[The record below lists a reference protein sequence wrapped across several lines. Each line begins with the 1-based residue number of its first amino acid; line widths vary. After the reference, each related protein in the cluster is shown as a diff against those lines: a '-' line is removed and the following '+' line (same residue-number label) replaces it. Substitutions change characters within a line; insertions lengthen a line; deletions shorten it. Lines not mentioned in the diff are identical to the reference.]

1 VAENSSSR
9 IADGFELKGRYRIE
23 KLLNQGGFGTIYL
36 ARDLQLN
43 SRAVVV
49 KVLLERVANDEW
61 FRRKFSEEIAALA
74 RINDPGV
81 VQVYDSGVL
90 DEGQPYMVMQF
101 VEGETLRK
109 TIRPGGMDLARAARL
124 LRSAGRALSAAH
136 EKGVVHRDL
145 KPDNLMVRADDQIT
159 LIDFGIASV
168 ADAET
173 GHQNERT
180 KVAGTFTYMAPEQ
193 FDGKPTAASDVY
205 GLGVIAFEMLAGAP
219 PSAGKPMFELMLMQ
233 KEGTWPKIS
242 ELRPS
247 VPAAAQ
253 ELILKALSADPEKRF
268 VSPREFGDALADAL
282 VGASARPAD
291 PAPPPITPKPVS
303 RRAWIWAAVGTG
315 TAAAGGFAAK
325 RWWFPATA
333 PTPPPPVRELAYS
346 IEVQR
351 YRDGK
356 PYKEPFTLAREVVF
370 ESDDRI
376 RLRVMPAES
385 GYLYVVNEA
394 PDGSLGMLF
403 PNSKSNGGSARLTA
417 RQTISIPEA
426 SEMRFDSS
434 TGVEKL
440 WLYWSP
446 AGSIALAEIPYG
458 PIVEPEPVRALL
470 KPSGEAKT
478 EGGRTVI
485 RGPGT
490 LVHRIELMHR

>member
-23 KLLNQGGFGTIYL
+23 RLLSQGGFGTIYL

-43 SRAVVV
+43 SRLVVV
-49 KVLLERVANDEW
+49 KILLDRVSNDDW
-61 FRRKFSEEIAALA
+61 FRRKFSEEIEALS
-74 RINDPGV
+74 RIDDPGV

-90 DEGQPYMVMQF
+90 DEGRPYMVMQF

-109 TIRPGGMDLARAARL
+109 TIRPGGLDLARAARL

-136 EKGVVHRDL
+136 EKGVIHRDL
-145 KPDNLMVRADDQIT
+145 KPDNLMVRPDDRIT

-173 GHQNERT
+173 GRQSEKT

-247 VPAAAQ
+247 VPVAAQ
-253 ELILKALSADPEKRF
+253 ELILKSLAADPEKRF

-282 VGASARPAD
+282 TAPPPVAP
-291 PAPPPITPKPVS
+291 PAPPPASPAPPRRTPL
-303 RRAWIWAAVGTG
+303 WIWAA
-315 TAAAGGFAAK
+315 AALLVVAAIALA
-325 RWWFPATA
+325 RWPKSV
-333 PTPPPPVRELAYS
+333 PPPSVVAPVREFAYS

-376 RLRVMPAES
+376 RLRVMSAES

-403 PNSKSNGGSARLTA
+403 PNSKSNGGSARLAA

-426 SEMRFDSS
+426 SEMRFDGS

-446 AGSIALAEIPYG
+446 AASIAFAEIPYG
-458 PIVEPEPVRALL
+458 PIEEPGPVRALL
-470 KPSGEAKT
+470 KPSGEAKP
-478 EGGRTVI
+478 EGGRTVV
-485 RGPGT
+485 RGDGT
-490 LVHRIELMHR
+490 LVHRIELIHR